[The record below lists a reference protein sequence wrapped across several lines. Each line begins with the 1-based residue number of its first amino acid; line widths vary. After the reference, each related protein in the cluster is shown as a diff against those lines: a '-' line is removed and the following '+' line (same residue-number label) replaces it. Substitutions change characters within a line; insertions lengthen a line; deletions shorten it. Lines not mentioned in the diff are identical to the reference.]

1 MLGTKVFSLE
11 QLERA
16 VVMFTAHAAAVAKLR
31 QQASL
36 ANCLQVFPRT
46 SLFSP
51 GDSYSGSRIIALPY
65 STDNTRDLFQ
75 AAIGGLRALY
85 RPGPAY
91 AKAGVVLSQFVERSA
106 ITGDLF
112 APKPRSNSESLMRG
126 DAFPA

>member
-16 VVMFTAHAAAVAKLR
+16 VVTFTAHAVTKLR

-65 STDNTRDLFQ
+65 STDDTRDLFQ
-75 AAIGGLRALY
+75 AATFW
-85 RPGPAY
+85 P
-91 AKAGVVLSQFVERSA
+91 
-106 ITGDLF
+106 
-112 APKPRSNSESLMRG
+112 
-126 DAFPA
+126 

>member
-16 VVMFTAHAAAVAKLR
+16 VVTFTAHAVAKLR

-51 GDSYSGSRIIALPY
+51 G
-65 STDNTRDLFQ
+65 
-75 AAIGGLRALY
+75 
-85 RPGPAY
+85 
-91 AKAGVVLSQFVERSA
+91 
-106 ITGDLF
+106 
-112 APKPRSNSESLMRG
+112 
-126 DAFPA
+126 

>member
-75 AAIGGLRALY
+75 AAIEACGRSTGLAQPMRRQESFFPSSSSA
-85 RPGPAY
+85 
-91 AKAGVVLSQFVERSA
+91 VQSQA
-106 ITGDLF
+106 IFL
-112 APKPRSNSESLMRG
+112 PRNRDPTASR
-126 DAFPA
+126 

>member
-1 MLGTKVFSLE
+1 
-11 QLERA
+11 
-16 VVMFTAHAAAVAKLR
+16 VAKLR
-31 QQASL
+31 QQVSL

-112 APKPRSNSESLMRG
+112 APKLRSTASR
-126 DAFPA
+126 